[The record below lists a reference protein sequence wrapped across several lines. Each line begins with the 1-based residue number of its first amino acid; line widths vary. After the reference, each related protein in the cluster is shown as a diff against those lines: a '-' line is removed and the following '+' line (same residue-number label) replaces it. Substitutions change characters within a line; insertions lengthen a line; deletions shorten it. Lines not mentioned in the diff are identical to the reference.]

1 MGQSAAQNKFY
12 KGKNYK
18 ILSDGFLMAVVSF
31 GAFSE
36 AGYVVRAEYIN
47 NQQTCSSVKHPVVTW
62 WCW

>member
-1 MGQSAAQNKFY
+1 MGQSTAQNKFC

-47 NQQTCSSVKHPVVTW
+47 NQQT
-62 WCW
+62 